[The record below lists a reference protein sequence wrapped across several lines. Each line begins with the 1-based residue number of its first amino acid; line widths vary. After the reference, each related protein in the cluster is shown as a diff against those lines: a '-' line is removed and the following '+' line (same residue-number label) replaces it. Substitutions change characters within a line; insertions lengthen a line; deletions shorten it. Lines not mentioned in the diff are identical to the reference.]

1 MPGWSAGIG
10 SWRAPA
16 AGSPRARSSPPRTPP
31 PCGASSK
38 PPARV
43 PRHCPRRQPQG
54 TPREEGP
61 PLILVD
67 SSGWIE
73 YLAGRPNADRFAT
86 YIEGREPLLVC
97 AIEIY
102 EVYKV
107 VRRDISEE
115 RAVEAVSALRRATI
129 APVDEPLALEAA
141 DLSLADG
148 LAMADSL
155 VYATARRFGAKFVT
169 GDTDFQGLPETVVVR

>member
-1 MPGWSAGIG
+1 M
-10 SWRAPA
+10 
-16 AGSPRARSSPPRTPP
+16 
-31 PCGASSK
+31 
-38 PPARV
+38 
-43 PRHCPRRQPQG
+43 
-54 TPREEGP
+54 
-61 PLILVD
+61 ILVD
-67 SSGWIE
+67 SRGWIE
-73 YLAGRPNADRFAT
+73 YLAGRPKAGRFAS

-107 VRRDISEE
+107 IRRDISEE

-141 DLSLADG
+141 DLSLTHG

-155 VYATARRFGAKFVT
+155 VYATARRFRAKLVT
-169 GDTDFQGLPETVVVR
+169 GDADFEGLAAPSSSADPRRTPHGGQSKRGALYG